1 MRQLSYKVFFSS
13 LEFQTFS
20 TLFKA
25 FNCLELLQMLC
36 PIHVHARV
44 FCEETDL
51 VEGSSVLLQW
61 HKRLF
66 QNNKHLER
74 IKLCKYKALCKH
86 LLILRCSSA
95 SFPSPLYKAG
105 CPRPHNKSIA
115 EPKLLSNAR
124 IPVLKPKC
132 ISPLLYFTFL
142 STLGP
147 LLKSLL
153 YERILKERLLKPF
166 DPCAQQIHPWTAKVL
181 CRTWCFTV
189 LQSP

>member
-20 TLFKA
+20 TLNTYKMI
-25 FNCLELLQMLC
+25 LRLLTAQNFCRVLC

-51 VEGSSVLLQW
+51 VKGSSVLLQW

-86 LLILRCSSA
+86 LLILRCFCA
-95 SFPSPLYKAG
+95 SFPSPLYKPG
-105 CPRPHNKSIA
+105 CPRPHNKPIA
-115 EPKLLSNAR
+115 EPKLPSDAR

-132 ISPLLYFTFL
+132 ISPLLYFTSL
-142 STLGP
+142 STL
-147 LLKSLL
+147 
-153 YERILKERLLKPF
+153 
-166 DPCAQQIHPWTAKVL
+166 
-181 CRTWCFTV
+181 
-189 LQSP
+189 